1 MAKTVLK
8 GLKASTSNFM
18 AFRLSA
24 KLSEDI
30 TMLVKVLRFLK
41 TKFGGLRVEKSSRNI
56 ACKFRGQSCQSLKLV
71 LAEQGSGDPPGMT
84 QAGRVGLPATE
95 TSKWVD
101 LGPNLSVK
109 QLYLASFCSNQ
120 LPCMARQSVNLKL

>member
-1 MAKTVLK
+1 MAKTVLE

-56 ACKFRGQSCQSLKLV
+56 AYKLRDHFCQ
-71 LAEQGSGDPPGMT
+71 
-84 QAGRVGLPATE
+84 
-95 TSKWVD
+95 
-101 LGPNLSVK
+101 N
-109 QLYLASFCSNQ
+109 
-120 LPCMARQSVNLKL
+120 

>member
-8 GLKASTSNFM
+8 GLKASTSNFR

-56 ACKFRGQSCQSLKLV
+56 AYKFRGQSCQCLKDVWLNSR
-71 LAEQGSGDPPGMT
+71 SGDPPGQT
-84 QAGRVGLPATE
+84 QAGRVGLSGAE
-95 TSKWVD
+95 NRIWVD
-101 LGPNLSVK
+101 LGPNLSDK
-109 QLYLASFCSNQ
+109 QL
-120 LPCMARQSVNLKL
+120 

>member
-30 TMLVKVLRFLK
+30 TMLVNVLRFLK
-41 TKFGGLRVEKSSRNI
+41 TKFGGLRVEISIKSSHS
-56 ACKFRGQSCQSLKLV
+56 KVRG
-71 LAEQGSGDPPGMT
+71 
-84 QAGRVGLPATE
+84 
-95 TSKWVD
+95 
-101 LGPNLSVK
+101 
-109 QLYLASFCSNQ
+109 
-120 LPCMARQSVNLKL
+120 